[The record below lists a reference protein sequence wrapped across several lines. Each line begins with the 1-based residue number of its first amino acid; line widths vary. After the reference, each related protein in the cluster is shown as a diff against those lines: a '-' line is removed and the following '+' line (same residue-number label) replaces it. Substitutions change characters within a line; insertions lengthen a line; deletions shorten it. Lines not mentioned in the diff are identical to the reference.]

1 MGLEV
6 HSVSSW
12 TITPVVLAL
21 GQAVNSTVR
30 IKIGMSTST
39 LTNTHSITPTTIIHS
54 SFLPDDVCFFTPLV
68 LQVTLDHLRI
78 FRVVFLI
85 DYGCGLVRFWQLRLY
100 IKV

>member
-1 MGLEV
+1 MGLEG

-39 LTNTHSITPTTIIHS
+39 LTNTQSVTPTTIIHS
-54 SFLPDDVCFFTPLV
+54 SFLPDDVCFFHPLSSASHFRPLKNFQSCV
-68 LQVTLDHLRI
+68 LD
-78 FRVVFLI
+78 
-85 DYGCGLVRFWQLRLY
+85 
-100 IKV
+100 